1 MFGTELLRRVHNPMN
16 LTRPT
21 ALVAT
26 GLFLTVLAV
35 PQFRASNR
43 LGASGLPAAIDRVRP
58 AVVQLKFIFTGPSP
72 NIPGRADVSPLSMGA
87 LGSGFLVGN
96 GYVITARHV
105 IEGFQSFAAQF
116 GQEYTKKALKI
127 AVQMPV
133 ENERASF
140 CGFDYDVVAEDERHD
155 LTLLKARN
163 WPSDQTMRC
172 GPMIN
177 GKQTTFKV
185 RGATLSRDI
194 RPREGESVAISGYP
208 LGKNILVT
216 TSGTIASAWDSDWKD
231 IHPPGAQ
238 PWVVVHD
245 IADSYLADVHVNGGN
260 SGGPAYSVA
269 DGRILGVCV
278 SFAASPV
285 QYLDEE
291 GQQPV
296 VIDNRHIFY
305 NSGLASVVPIKYV
318 IALLQGHGV
327 KWEEREKK

>member
-1 MFGTELLRRVHNPMN
+1 MN

-43 LGASGLPAAIDRVRP
+43 LGASGLPAGIDRVRP

-194 RPREGESVAISGYP
+194 RPREGESVQYLAILWARTFLLPRLERLHP
-208 LGKNILVT
+208 LGTQIGKTFILAVRNLGLLSTTSPTPTLQMCTLTVETAEVRPTRSPTAEYWESASVLRQVQFNILT
-216 TSGTIASAWDSDWKD
+216 K
-231 IHPPGAQ
+231 
-238 PWVVVHD
+238 
-245 IADSYLADVHVNGGN
+245 
-260 SGGPAYSVA
+260 
-269 DGRILGVCV
+269 RV
-278 SFAASPV
+278 SS
-285 QYLDEE
+285 Q
-291 GQQPV
+291 
-296 VIDNRHIFY
+296 
-305 NSGLASVVPIKYV
+305 S
-318 IALLQGHGV
+318 
-327 KWEEREKK
+327 